1 MLYDPQRLSQL
12 VKCFSFCKAQVA
24 QCVPVQGMSFKGTD
38 NERSGKSFTGS
49 CCLSKEKVS
58 TISLRQS
65 SQFIF
70 LTMIHLPVLT
80 GSQMP
85 KIQHPSD
92 NDQRAYFEYPAQSC
106 YFIVPARVPVKRS
119 TEYAFRN
126 QHFRGYPVAPQL
138 CVVLLAIRDRNI
150 GEGGG
155 TKPDM
160 RQLMGKRKHLGRFAV
175 GSIYKDK
182 WCDRVRQ

>member
-38 NERSGKSFTGS
+38 NERSGKSFTGP

-85 KIQHPSD
+85 KIQHSSD
-92 NDQRAYFEYPAQSC
+92 NDKGTYFEYPAHSQN
-106 YFIVPARVPVKRS
+106 FVVPNCVPVKRS
-119 TEYAFRN
+119 TEYAFLAGKVCYFLTNR
-126 QHFRGYPVAPQL
+126 AK
-138 CVVLLAIRDRNI
+138 CTLLLTHNSILIESTHYVDFVCTQSYTYTRKD
-150 GEGGG
+150 GGN
-155 TKPDM
+155 
-160 RQLMGKRKHLGRFAV
+160 
-175 GSIYKDK
+175 
-182 WCDRVRQ
+182 